1 MSRLGDSIRAARL
14 KAKMS
19 EKALGKKCGMAE
31 SVIKEIESGRRIVSD
46 EQAQR
51 ILRLLGADSPV
62 STELDVAAEPEVKL
76 RPRPRAY
83 VLPLSPESPQQ
94 ESAARESSDAWLDAL
109 GGVVKRVPVS
119 DEQGVVID
127 HVLTPII
134 GGKIEGGAPDKVLY
148 YRCPDNALRGFRVYA
163 GDLLLTVPAS
173 KAEDDRIMLICYKGQ
188 RIVRKLLR
196 LDGNRIQMQTFDS
209 EFRAEIAPS
218 NEVQVL
224 GRCVRLQRTR

>member
-14 KAKMS
+14 KAKMT

-224 GRCVRLQRTR
+224 GRCVRLQRTL

>member
-51 ILRLLGADSPV
+51 ILKLLGADSPV

-94 ESAARESSDAWLDAL
+94 ESVARESSDAWLDAL

-224 GRCVRLQRTR
+224 GRCVRLQRTL

>member
-14 KAKMS
+14 KAKMT

-51 ILRLLGADSPV
+51 ILKLLGADSPV

-109 GGVVKRVPVS
+109 GGVVKLVPVS

-134 GGKIEGGAPDKVLY
+134 GGKIEVGAPDKVLY

-224 GRCVRLQRTR
+224 GRCVRLQRTL

>member
-14 KAKMS
+14 KAKMT

-51 ILRLLGADSPV
+51 ILKLLGASSPV
-62 STELDVAAEPEVKL
+62 STELDVAAEPEVRL

-218 NEVQVL
+218 SEVQVL
-224 GRCVRLQRTR
+224 GRCVRLQRTL

>member
-14 KAKMS
+14 KAKMT

-51 ILRLLGADSPV
+51 ILKLLGASSPV

-94 ESAARESSDAWLDAL
+94 ESAAREYSDAWLDAL

-148 YRCPDNALRGFRVYA
+148 YRCPDNALRGFRIYA

-218 NEVQVL
+218 SEVQVL
-224 GRCVRLQRTR
+224 GRCVRLQRTL

>member
-14 KAKMS
+14 KAKMT

-51 ILRLLGADSPV
+51 ILKLLGASSPV

-173 KAEDDRIMLICYKGQ
+173 KAEDDRIMLICYRGH
-188 RIVRKLLR
+188 RVVRKLLR

-218 NEVQVL
+218 SEVQVL
-224 GRCVRLQRTR
+224 GRCVRLQRTL

>member
-14 KAKMS
+14 KAKMT

-51 ILRLLGADSPV
+51 ILKLLGADSPV

-148 YRCPDNALRGFRVYA
+148 YRCPDNALRGFRIYA

-224 GRCVRLQRTR
+224 GRCVRLQRTL

>member
-1 MSRLGDSIRAARL
+1 MT
-14 KAKMS
+14 

-51 ILRLLGADSPV
+51 ILKLLGADSPV

-218 NEVQVL
+218 SEVQVL
-224 GRCVRLQRTR
+224 GRCVRLQRTL

>member
-14 KAKMS
+14 KAKMT

-51 ILRLLGADSPV
+51 ILKLLGASSPV

-119 DEQGVVID
+119 DEQGVVIY

-134 GGKIEGGAPDKVLY
+134 GGKIVGGAPDKVLY

-173 KAEDDRIMLICYKGQ
+173 KAEDDRIMLICYRGQ
-188 RIVRKLLR
+188 RVVRKLLR

-218 NEVQVL
+218 SEVQVL
-224 GRCVRLQRTR
+224 GRCVRLQRTL